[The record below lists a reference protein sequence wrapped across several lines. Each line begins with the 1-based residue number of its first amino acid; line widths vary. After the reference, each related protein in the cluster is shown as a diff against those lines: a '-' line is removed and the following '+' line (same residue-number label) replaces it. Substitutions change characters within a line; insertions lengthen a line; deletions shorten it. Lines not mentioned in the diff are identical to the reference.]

1 MIPSFLLDLYLKSFK
16 TAVGLEK
23 WLGWSWVISHDDDD
37 DDNENDDDNNEN
49 DDDDDDDCDWPLWE
63 SQETHM
69 FVHDT

>member
-37 DDNENDDDNNEN
+37 DNENDDDNNEN
-49 DDDDDDDCDWPLWE
+49 DDDDDDCDWPLWE